1 MFRVFNTLAASA
13 VLVGGLC
20 SMAAAA
26 VYDDVADG
34 NWNVAATWGAASY
47 PSMYAPADTVTID
60 SNTVTNSGGQWGE
73 EVWLNTG
80 GTLVHTGTNIA
91 NALGVHLNGGLW
103 EWSLSATYYFYGTGA
118 NTNPIDVAADTE
130 IRVDSSPFGLA
141 GTAGAD
147 TYFTGGN
154 TKITKT
160 GAGKLIVRVNQAV
173 APTWSGYLD
182 LTEGAME
189 IPSTANLNYSI
200 NIGAGLNLVQA
211 NSGGHVEQRAGLTGT
226 GTYGPATGGLSYY
239 TVFRGAAAFLDP
251 GQYGDHANAGT
262 LTVRQYD
269 AGSNRRIEVTENA
282 EVRID
287 VTSDTT
293 ADLLTLNQMLALD
306 STAGTGSALRVRL
319 FKPTSTGSFDLV
331 VVSAGEIRELGGGAG
346 DGAFS
351 NVIFEDYLGNEIVGG
366 NGAGFS
372 NLAVAYDYASA
383 TETVSVSG
391 DFEPVPE
398 PATLGLM
405 GLGLAGLAAQRRRR

>member
-1 MFRVFNTLAASA
+1 
-13 VLVGGLC
+13 
-20 SMAAAA
+20 
-26 VYDDVADG
+26 
-34 NWNVAATWGAASY
+34 
-47 PSMYAPADTVTID
+47 
-60 SNTVTNSGGQWGE
+60 
-73 EVWLNTG
+73 
-80 GTLVHTGTNIA
+80 
-91 NALGVHLNGGLW
+91 
-103 EWSLSATYYFYGTGA
+103 
-118 NTNPIDVAADTE
+118 
-130 IRVDSSPFGLA
+130 
-141 GTAGAD
+141 
-147 TYFTGGN
+147 
-154 TKITKT
+154 
-160 GAGKLIVRVNQAV
+160 
-173 APTWSGYLD
+173 
-182 LTEGAME
+182 
-189 IPSTANLNYSI
+189 
-200 NIGAGLNLVQA
+200 
-211 NSGGHVEQRAGLTGT
+211 
-226 GTYGPATGGLSYY
+226 
-239 TVFRGAAAFLDP
+239 
-251 GQYGDHANAGT
+251 
-262 LTVRQYD
+262 
-269 AGSNRRIEVTENA
+269 
-282 EVRID
+282 VRID